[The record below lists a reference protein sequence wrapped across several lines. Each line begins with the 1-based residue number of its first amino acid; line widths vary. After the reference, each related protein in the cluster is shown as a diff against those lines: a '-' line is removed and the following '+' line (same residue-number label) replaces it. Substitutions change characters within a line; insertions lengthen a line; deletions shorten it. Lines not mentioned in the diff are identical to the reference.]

1 MLVAAEALLGWVCP
15 LTEWEYLL
23 RVAAGQQGERDISFV
38 GRLFR
43 LLVFYDL
50 PTWFFT
56 ILHVSI
62 ALLVVLT
69 LVLVPPRWRGRHG
82 RG

>member
-1 MLVAAEALLGWVCP
+1 MALLGWICP
-15 LTEWEYLL
+15 LTEWEYRL
-23 RVAAGQQGERDISFV
+23 RVAAGQQGELGISFV

-56 ILHVSI
+56 ILHVSV
-62 ALLVVLT
+62 ALVVVMT
-69 LVLVPPRWRGRHG
+69 LMLVPPRG
-82 RG
+82 